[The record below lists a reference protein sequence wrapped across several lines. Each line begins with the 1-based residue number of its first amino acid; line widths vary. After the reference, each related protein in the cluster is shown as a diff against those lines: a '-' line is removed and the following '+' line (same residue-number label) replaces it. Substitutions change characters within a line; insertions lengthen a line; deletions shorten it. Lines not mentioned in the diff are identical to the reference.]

1 MPSIMHNYTIMHKL
15 RLASV
20 GGIDGPI
27 IGAKKAFHQLFALAA
42 KYPISFS

>member
-1 MPSIMHNYTIMHKL
+1 MPSIMHNYTIMHKV

-27 IGAKKAFHQLFALAA
+27 IGAKKHFINSILYFHEL
-42 KYPISFS
+42 